1 MAVTLLTFSGQNILP
16 EYDAEARKG
25 MTGFTTMPAVTLSG
39 SNLIH
44 LTECYGMIAGY
55 QFQITAMDVTVSLP
69 SSGTVSGALYL
80 HLDTTNAQ
88 TPLEVIASPA
98 PTYQYGNGVYDMEI
112 ATFTATPSGVD
123 ALTVTAPAAVS
134 EMLLRRAAAY
144 DEGDVVIC
152 PSVQTG
158 YAFTCVAAGT
168 TAAVEPAGYK
178 DGMGGQI
185 VDGTAVFE
193 ARRLAPVK
201 KSFQQT
207 IPRQHAAQ
215 IAGSRIPAGDYMP
228 CVAQASTAIV
238 SFTSTQTQTVSLT
251 LMPSGAYELVKQE
264 FTVEPGNVWLT
275 LSGAFCPPYE
285 ETSTELRFGSNIL
298 CDDDGVRVQII
309 SVKL

>member
-55 QFQITAMDVTVSLP
+55 QFQITAMDVAVSLP
-69 SSGTVSGALYL
+69 SSGTIEGKLYL

-88 TPLEVIASPA
+88 TPLQIIAGAA
-98 PTYQYGNGVYDMEI
+98 PTYVYGNGVYDMEI
-112 ATFTATPSGVD
+112 ARFTITSSSVD
-123 ALTVTAPAAVS
+123 AVTVTAPAAVS
-134 EMLLRRAAAY
+134 EMLLRRATAY
-144 DEGDVVIC
+144 DAGDVVIC
-152 PSVQTG
+152 PSVPTG
-158 YAFTCVAAGT
+158 YAFTCVTAGT

-201 KSFQQT
+201 KSSQQT
-207 IPRQHAAQ
+207 ISRQQAAQ
-215 IAGSRIPAGDYMP
+215 IAGTRIVAGDYMP

-238 SFTSTQTQTVSLT
+238 SFTSTQAQTVSLT
-251 LMPSGAYELVKQE
+251 LMPSGAYDLEKKE
-264 FTVEPGNVWLT
+264 FTVGVGNVWLT

-285 ETSTELRFGSNIL
+285 ETSTELRFDSNIL
-298 CDDDGVRVQII
+298 CDDDGILVQII